1 MKRIPSKYLFK
12 DRTMNLESMAVTHPL
27 SFKTI
32 AKQAIWKNLFTDT
45 ERNFPLGRFLVNLID
60 LKHFKRSS
68 LS

>member
-1 MKRIPSKYLFK
+1 
-12 DRTMNLESMAVTHPL
+12 MNLESMAVTHPL